1 MRRAGAH
8 RLPGVTG
15 LTRYSQGLRDVDEEV
30 FVAPTPSPRTGTDR
44 RSFLRFTAGA
54 AALLPLASLA
64 GCSGGGRDAG
74 TLRIAFQQ
82 FGSNTIK
89 QEWIERAAETFS
101 AQNPELVIDLVPIV
115 ASEND

>member
-54 AALLPLASLA
+54 AALLPLA
-64 GCSGGGRDAG
+64 
-74 TLRIAFQQ
+74 
-82 FGSNTIK
+82 
-89 QEWIERAAETFS
+89 
-101 AQNPELVIDLVPIV
+101 
-115 ASEND
+115 

>member
-15 LTRYSQGLRDVDEEV
+15 ITRYSQGPRDVDEEV

-101 AQNPELVIDLVPIV
+101 AQIGR
-115 ASEND
+115 ASCRERV